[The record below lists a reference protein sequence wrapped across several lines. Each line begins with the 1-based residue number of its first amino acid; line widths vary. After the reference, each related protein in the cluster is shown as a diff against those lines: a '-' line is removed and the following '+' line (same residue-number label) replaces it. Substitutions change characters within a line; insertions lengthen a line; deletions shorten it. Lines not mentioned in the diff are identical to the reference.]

1 MNLVPN
7 SPFFGRSIELVLC
20 RSFGF
25 VFVLH
30 YLNLTEKEPCPAE
43 AESLGQARVQ
53 AVAIDLN
60 SVTDVL

>member
-7 SPFFGRSIELVLC
+7 SPFFGRSIKLVLC

-43 AESLGQARVQ
+43 AESVQ
-53 AVAIDLN
+53 AEAIDLN